1 MVVSALHVENAT
13 ASEFQINMLTL
24 CTAQVDDGESSEVTL
39 FQCRAKLYAI
49 QSKEVGW
56 KERGVGNLKVNV
68 PKSSVR
74 FDDNRNAITGSFD
87 ASLLEDEGRYPSS
100 SRVARLIMR
109 QESTHRVILN
119 TMILSVME
127 FLDSKAMTSRAQ
139 SSTAH
144 ILFTAFEGEKE
155 ARPVNMLLKV
165 KGPRF
170 HKQAC

>member
-1 MVVSALHVENAT
+1 MVVSPFHVEKAT
-13 ASEFQINMLTL
+13 AADFQISILTL
-24 CTAQVDDGESSEVTL
+24 CTVQVDDGESSEATL

-56 KERGVGNLKVNV
+56 KERGVGTLKVNV

-74 FDDNRNAITGSFD
+74 FDGDEKAIPGSFD
-87 ASLLEDEGRYPSS
+87 ASLLENEGRYPSS
-100 SRVARLIMR
+100 SPVARLIMR

-119 TMILSVME
+119 TMIVSVME

-165 KGPRF
+165 KGPRLR
-170 HKQAC
+170 KQAC